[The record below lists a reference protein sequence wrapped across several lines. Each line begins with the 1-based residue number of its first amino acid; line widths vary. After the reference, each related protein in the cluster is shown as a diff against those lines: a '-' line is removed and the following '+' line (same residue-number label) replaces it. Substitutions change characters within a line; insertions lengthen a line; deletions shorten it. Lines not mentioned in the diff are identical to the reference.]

1 MCDVAIAMTKGIPIS
16 RNLNLQRATN
26 EARKV
31 LLQTK
36 DWPRTREHMR
46 YWIKGEWAL
55 SQNTTADYLNTIA
68 ARLMR
73 DPETRE
79 FVA

>member
-1 MCDVAIAMTKGIPIS
+1 MAMTKGIPVS
-16 RNLNLQRATN
+16 RNLNLQRATG

-36 DWPRTREHMR
+36 DWQRTREHMK

-55 SQNTTADYLNTIA
+55 SQNTTADYLDTIA

-73 DPETRE
+73 DPECRSLVT
-79 FVA
+79 